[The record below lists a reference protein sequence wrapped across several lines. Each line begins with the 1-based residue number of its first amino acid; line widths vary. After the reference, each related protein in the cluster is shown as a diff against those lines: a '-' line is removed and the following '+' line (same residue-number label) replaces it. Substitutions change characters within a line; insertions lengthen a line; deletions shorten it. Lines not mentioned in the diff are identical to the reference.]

1 MVRLRQDLESGV
13 LKWVGWGSTRVSEGK
28 ELEEAMFVKRFLVAP
43 PPPEEF
49 LCSFVNWVLG
59 FIISLI

>member
-13 LKWVGWGSTRVSEGK
+13 LKWVGWGSTRVREGK
-28 ELEEAMFVKRFLVAP
+28 EFEEAIFVKRFLVAP
-43 PPPEEF
+43 SISAES

-59 FIISLI
+59 FIISMI